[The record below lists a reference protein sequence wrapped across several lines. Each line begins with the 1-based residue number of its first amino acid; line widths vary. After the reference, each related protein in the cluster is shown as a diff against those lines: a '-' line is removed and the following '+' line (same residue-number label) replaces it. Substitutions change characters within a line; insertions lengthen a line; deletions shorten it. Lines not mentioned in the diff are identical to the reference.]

1 MQNSLFCVT
10 INYKYA
16 LVYKRET
23 NKSEVTP
30 LAKMEKAA
38 LLHIAELSKLSFT
51 DEEAEKMM
59 EQMGDIIDLMDTI
72 RDVDLEYDD
81 TADKNEIP
89 YDSLREDTPAPSAD
103 TEKLLQNAV
112 TDSTGNCYTI
122 PKMME

>member
-1 MQNSLFCVT
+1 M
-10 INYKYA
+10 
-16 LVYKRET
+16 
-23 NKSEVTP
+23 
-30 LAKMEKAA
+30 AKMEKAA

-81 TADKNEIP
+81 TADKNEVP